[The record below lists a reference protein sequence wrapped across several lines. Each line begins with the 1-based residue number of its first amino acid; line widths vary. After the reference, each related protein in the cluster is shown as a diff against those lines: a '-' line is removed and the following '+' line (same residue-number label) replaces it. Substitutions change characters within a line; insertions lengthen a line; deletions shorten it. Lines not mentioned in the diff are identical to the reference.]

1 MDTSPPERAFQDSEP
16 QEEVDVSHPVDLSE
30 HVYDFPVVAIGAS
43 AGGLHAFEEFF
54 THTPPDTGMAFVL
67 VQHLAPDHESM
78 LVDLIQRYTQIRVE
92 QVKEGMRLEPN
103 HIYVIPPG
111 WVMTLSQGQLHLYER
126 ERERLLNPL
135 PIDLFFRSLAQEQRE
150 RAIGVI
156 LSGTGTDGTAG
167 LQEIKAEGG
176 MVMVQKPESAQYGGM
191 PRSAIQ
197 TGLVDYVLPPAQ
209 MPQELI
215 TYVENAMVV
224 PDKRGKRQLFEGS
237 EEIHERL
244 FNLLRAQTGHD
255 FSLYKPTTINRRV
268 RRRMVVNR
276 MNSLKEY
283 VRYLEEHP
291 EETETLFRELLIGVT
306 HFFRDAEAFRALEQK
321 GMPLLFN
328 GRQTGEEIRV
338 WVCGCSTGEEA
349 YSIAILMIEQMER
362 LDKHYDVQVFA
373 TDIDA
378 HAIAT
383 ARLGYYPANIVAD
396 VSSERL
402 KRFFREEDNG
412 YRVKKHIRDMVVFAE
427 QDLIRD
433 PPFSRL
439 DLISCRNVLIYM
451 GRELQR
457 RVLPLFHYA
466 LREDGLLFLGTSESV
481 RRHENLFKGLD
492 RSAGLYRRKN
502 LDPTT
507 EARDLVLSSILSP
520 SPNSGTEERKS
531 MELEDLAQQALLHSY
546 APPSVIVNEEGEV
559 RYFHGRT
566 VRYLELPQGRA
577 SLNVLDMAREGL
589 RLPLTAAL
597 RQARDR
603 EETIFYERLRIESDG
618 KQLPITLRVT
628 PLRNPAALQGL
639 LLVSFEPLEEKP
651 NLETPEESKDSSQQ
665 VQALRHKLHTT
676 REYLQ
681 TVIEELETSNE
692 ELQSTNEE
700 LQSTNEELQTTNEE
714 LETSK
719 EELQSV
725 NEELSTINAELESKI
740 EALTEANNDL
750 KNMITSTDVGTLFL
764 DLNLNIRRFTPAATE
779 FIHLIESDV
788 GRPLHH
794 LTSKLQYPHL
804 IRDVEQVLD
813 DLQIIEREVQTE
825 DGQWYWMKVMPYRTT
840 EGRVDGVV
848 VTFTEI
854 TEKKEVQRELHMLR
868 RAVEEAPAMI
878 AVTDEEG
885 GIEYANPR
893 FIEALGYEVKEAL
906 QGETLRIFLKND
918 SDEEYSRMWDCIRER
933 GGWRGNFHHLGAV
946 LIQGATTTLK
956 RAGREDRGMVV
967 VVVRDVEDEE
977 PAQK

>member
-1 MDTSPPERAFQDSEP
+1 MDTSPPEKTSQDSEP
-16 QEEVDVSHPVDLSE
+16 QEEADVSHPADLTP
-30 HVYDFPVVAIGAS
+30 YAFPIVAIGAS
-43 AGGLHAFEEFF
+43 AGGLQAFEEFF

-78 LVDLIQRYTQIRVE
+78 LVDLIQRYTQIHVE
-92 QVKEGMRLEPN
+92 QVEEGMRLEPD

-111 WVMTLSQGQLHLYER
+111 WVMTLSEGQLHLYER
-126 ERERLLNPL
+126 ERDRHLDLL

-150 RAIGVI
+150 RAIAVI

-176 MVMVQKPESAQYGGM
+176 IVMAQEPESAQYGGM

-197 TGLVDYVLPPAQ
+197 TGLVDYILPPEE
-209 MPQELI
+209 MPQELVV
-215 TYVENAMVV
+215 YVQNAMAAQ
-224 PDKRGKRQLFEGS
+224 DKRGTRQHLEGS
-237 EEIHERL
+237 DEIHTRL

-276 MNSLKEY
+276 TQSLKEY

-291 EETETLFRELLIGVT
+291 EEIETLFRELLIGVT
-306 HFFRDAEAFRALEQK
+306 HFFRDSEAFRALEQQ
-321 GMPLLFN
+321 GLPLLFN
-328 GRQTGEEIRV
+328 GRQAGEEIRV

-349 YSIAILMIEQMER
+349 YSIAILFDEQMQR
-362 LDKHYDVQVFA
+362 LGKYYDVQVFA

-383 ARLGYYPANIVAD
+383 ARQGYYPANIVAD
-396 VSSERL
+396 VSPERL

-433 PPFSRL
+433 PPFSHL

-451 GRELQR
+451 NRELQR

-466 LREDGLLFLGTSESV
+466 LRKAGLLFLGTSESV
-481 RRHENLFKGLD
+481 GHFKNLFKGLD
-492 RSAGLYRRKN
+492 RPAGLYRRKD

-520 SPNSGTEERKS
+520 RTTAGREDDDGMDLEE
-531 MELEDLAQQALLHSY
+531 LAEQALLRHY
-546 APPSVIVNEEGEV
+546 APPSIIVTEEGEV

-566 VRYLELPQGRA
+566 VRYLELPRGRA

-603 EETIFYERLRIESDG
+603 EETVFYERLRIESDG

-628 PLRNPAALQGL
+628 PLRKPAALQGL
-639 LLVSFEPLEEKP
+639 LLVSFEPLEERSDFEA
-651 NLETPEESKDSSQQ
+651 LEDLESESQQ
-665 VQALRHKLHTT
+665 VEALQYKLHAT
-676 REYLQ
+676 REYLE

-692 ELQSTNEE
+692 ELKSTNEE
-700 LQSTNEELQTTNEE
+700 LQSTNEELQTSNEE

-740 EALTEANNDL
+740 EALSAANNDL

-764 DLNLNIRRFTPAATE
+764 DLDLNIRRFTPAATE
-779 FIHLIESDV
+779 FIHLMESDI

-804 IRDVEQVLD
+804 IRDAEQVLD
-813 DLQIIEREVQTE
+813 DLQIIEREVQTK
-825 DGQWYWMKVMPYRTT
+825 DDQWYWMKVMPYRTT
-840 EGRVDGVV
+840 EGQVDGVV

-885 GIEYANPR
+885 AIEYANPR
-893 FIEALGYEVKEAL
+893 FIEAVGYEVQEAL
-906 QGETLRIFLKND
+906 QGETLRILLEND
-918 SDEEYSRMWDCIRER
+918 SDEEYIRMWNCIRER
-933 GGWRGNFHHLGAV
+933 GGWRGRFRHLGAV

-956 RAGREDRGMVV
+956 RAGREDHGMVV
-967 VVVRDVEDEE
+967 VVVRDVEGEE